1 MLCVYAF
8 KQLLGENEIDY
19 HLSAQNKIG
28 NIVFLTFN
36 MNEMQH
42 HQNHVW
48 FKWIHLKIKHINAI
62 KYMF

>member
-42 HQNHVW
+42 QQNHIW
-48 FKWIHLKIKHINAI
+48 FKGKYLKIKRINAI